1 MHVTKFALILMSGV
15 LCQACASDPQQAKP
29 SSAATTANRP
39 SATATKQRTDSTNM
53 QILWDKVKADKK
65 LLVADTWTSRRTEP
79 AKFWP
84 LYKEYQRELDLIN
97 KRMAGTIS
105 DYADAYRSGPVED
118 GNCIKTARGSVGCG
132 RVGGG
137 IEEILCRQ
145 GQRGVAG
152 SQGGRYI
159 QIETKIRSLLRL
171 ELARAIPLVW
181 REACAATAFSWHGGY
196 GE

>member
-15 LCQACASDPQQAKP
+15 LCQACASEPQQAKP
-29 SSAATTANRP
+29 SSAATTASRP

-65 LLVADTWTSRRTEP
+65 LLVAQNMDLTEAEA

-97 KRMAGTIS
+97 QRMAGTIS

-118 GNCIKTARGSVGCG
+118 ETASKLLGEALAV
-132 RVGGG
+132 
-137 IEEILCRQ
+137 EESE
-145 GQRGVAG
+145 VALKK
-152 SQGGRYI
+152 SYADKVSEVLPAAKAARYI

-171 ELARAIPLVW
+171 ELARAIPLV
-181 REACAATAFSWHGGY
+181 S
-196 GE
+196 